1 MIPTYILALLFVLM
15 ATWIFYQTSEDVYMV
30 LAAGITIVCFVIGYA
45 HAHWVAQVSIALSL
59 FVLFG
64 YGLPLEFVLPEQWR
78 QNDRLG
84 KVNANLILSILNTY
98 QQ

>member
-1 MIPTYILALLFVLM
+1 MLFRSVSQSRYPTYILALLFVLV

-59 FVLFG
+59 FVLDRF
-64 YGLPLEFVLPEQWR
+64 LRLRATLEFVCL
-78 QNDRLG
+78 NSGDRTI
-84 KVNANLILSILNTY
+84 V
-98 QQ
+98 